1 MKEVEEIYDRIAETY
16 VKASA
21 SSAYNAYYERPAML
35 ELLGDNLEG
44 KNILDVGS
52 ASGFYVDYFL
62 SKGAIV
68 SGVDLSSE
76 MVSRIKDR
84 VGDRAVVL
92 QADVSRELPFPATPQ
107 FDLISASLMMH
118 YVEDW
123 VKVFQKFRQW
133 MLPGGRFVF
142 STHHPIDD
150 FGASPTGIYYKT
162 ELIRERW
169 KSMGVDMVNF
179 RRPLATMFR
188 EIKEGGFQIVDI
200 KEPLPVPELE
210 KIDPQAFDK
219 LGKVPPFILFDC
231 VAG

>member
-1 MKEVEEIYDRIAETY
+1 MKEVEEIYDNIAETY

-35 ELLGDNLEG
+35 ELLGDDLGG

-52 ASGFYVDYFL
+52 ASGFYIDYFL
-62 SKGAIV
+62 RKGATV

-84 VGDRAVVL
+84 IGEKAVVL
-92 QADVSRELPFPATPQ
+92 QADVSRELPFPTTPQ

-118 YVEDW
+118 YIEDW
-123 VKVFQKFRQW
+123 VSVFQKFKQW
-133 MLPGGRFVF
+133 LLPGGRFVF

-150 FGASPTGIYYKT
+150 FDASPTGIYSKT

-169 KSMGVDMVNF
+169 KSMGIDMVNF
-179 RRPLATMFR
+179 RRPLATMFK
-188 EIKEGGFQIVDI
+188 EIREGGFEIVDVR
-200 KEPLPVPELE
+200 EPLPVPELKEIDLPAYE
-210 KIDPQAFDK
+210 KLSKI
-219 LGKVPPFILFDC
+219 PPFILFDC
-231 VAG
+231 VQK